1 MPSTLSLEIQQT
13 LEQYLTGNIT
23 VDDLQAHL
31 VTMVWEVEE
40 HEAPDVVD
48 LFHDAE
54 LSLAEFTSGD
64 WTEEELKGLL
74 RQSLMSLMVGVGTAG

>member
-13 LEQYLTGNIT
+13 LERYLTGNIT

-40 HEAPDVVD
+40 HESPDVVD
-48 LFHDAE
+48 LFHDVE
-54 LSLAEFTSGD
+54 LSLAEFTSED

-74 RQSLMSLMVGVGTAG
+74 RQSLLSLAVGTATV

>member
-1 MPSTLSLEIQQT
+1 MLSTLSLEIQQA
-13 LEQYLTGNIT
+13 LERYLTGHIS

-31 VTMVWEVEE
+31 ATMVWEVEE
-40 HEAPDVVD
+40 HDSPDVVD
-48 LFHDAE
+48 LFHDVE

-74 RQSLMSLMVGVGTAG
+74 RQSLMDLTVDAGTAG